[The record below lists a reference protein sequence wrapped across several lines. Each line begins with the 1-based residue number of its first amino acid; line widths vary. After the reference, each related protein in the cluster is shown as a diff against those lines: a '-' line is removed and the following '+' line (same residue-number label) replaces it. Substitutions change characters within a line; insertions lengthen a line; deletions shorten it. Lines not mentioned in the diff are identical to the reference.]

1 LFTKQPLP
9 STDEPGDF
17 EKLFEELYALAAAL
31 AAERIHISAKMVQ
44 QHLSPEENL

>member
-17 EKLFEELYALAAAL
+17 EKLFEELYALAAA
-31 AAERIHISAKMVQ
+31 AERIHISAKMVQ